1 MFNLHSFCKSTLA
14 PSSFAKTNHII
25 KAGIRMQYTL
35 HLRVLR
41 IVQKQATAFKL
52 APEEVKY
59 D

>member
-1 MFNLHSFCKSTLA
+1 
-14 PSSFAKTNHII
+14 
-25 KAGIRMQYTL
+25 MQYTL